1 MSFAQNKQVMD
12 RFDKRLEQ
20 ALQAA
25 LSRVRLRAALSG
37 FVIFMV
43 IAGVVVILWAGGRD
57 LLAGTISA
65 GDLSSFIFMLFWLPP
80 RQAICQSWAVNCS
93 GQLGQRQNCHVWRL
107 PRNLMRPEKTVAK
120 VFR

>member
-1 MSFAQNKQVMD
+1 MSFAQNEQVMD

-20 ALQAA
+20 ALLAA

-43 IAGVVVILWAGGRD
+43 IAGVAVILWIGGRD

-65 GDLSSFIFMLFWLPP
+65 GDLSSFIFYAFLV
-80 RQAICQSWAVNCS
+80 ASSTGICQS
-93 GQLGQRQNCHVWRL
+93 
-107 PRNLMRPEKTVAK
+107 
-120 VFR
+120 

>member
-1 MSFAQNKQVMD
+1 MK
-12 RFDKRLEQ
+12 Q

-43 IAGVVVILWAGGRD
+43 IAGVAVILWIGGRD

-65 GDLSSFIFMLFWLPP
+65 GDLSSFIFYAFLVASSTGNL
-80 RQAICQSWAVNCS
+80 SE
-93 GQLGQRQNCHVWRL
+93 LGGELQRAAGAADRIARCWR
-107 PRNLMRPEKTVAK
+107 
-120 VFR
+120 